1 MNGYGHMSN
10 DGKSYMAPSP
20 YSQYMP
26 KEPRNMQKYKLNCYD
41 PQDPSKVAPLAK
53 EMMPKRASTCLN
65 PSMQPAGFQVGPN
78 PIPNNQSGMSTAER
92 MRETFYINKI
102 TNNYYQIGK
111 NQKTPQKGL
120 TPHDQSQPSN
130 HQQDPA

>member
-1 MNGYGHMSN
+1 
-10 DGKSYMAPSP
+10 
-20 YSQYMP
+20 MP
-26 KEPRNMQKYKLNCYD
+26 KEPRNMHPTKI
-41 PQDPSKVAPLAK
+41 APLTK
-53 EMMPKRASTCLN
+53 ELVPKRASTTMN

-78 PIPNNQSGMSTAER
+78 HMPNNQSGMSTAER

-120 TPHDQSQPSN
+120 TPHEQSQTLS
-130 HQQDPA
+130 QQ